1 MFGLTTTRSAERA
14 AATARAE
21 ERSSLENPQ
30 VPLSDVGAWRSLLGE
45 WNSVAGV
52 NVTAET
58 ALEVPAVWC
67 AVNFIAATFA
77 SLPLQLFSNAD
88 ESRVTA
94 VKDPLYSILHD
105 APNAEWTSFAW
116 RKYSM
121 VNTLI
126 RGRALTFIERNKAG
140 RVMNLWPLD
149 PTKATIKREGGRKLY
164 EYQDGPRKVVYA
176 ATEIIDI
183 PFMLEADGVSHV
195 DPIYRLRGAIG
206 LAIAL
211 EQYAQKFFA
220 NGGIPPL
227 ALYGPMTSPSSA
239 ARAAADVTQAV
250 KDANAERRNV
260 MIMPSGHELK
270 PVGIDPQK
278 SQMEEARR
286 FQIEEI
292 ARVFD
297 IPPVFLQDLTHGTFS
312 NTEQQDLHFVKHT
325 LRQWLKAW
333 EDEMNLKLFAPR
345 NRTKFVE
352 FNLDGLLRGDFKTR
366 FEAYGQAIQNGINT
380 PDEIR
385 GMENWPAKGG
395 FADKLYIQGATVPLG
410 MQPLPAAPA
419 AAKEKKEADDAETET
434 RAALIAAERKEL
446 VDAIKGIKP
455 PDVRVD
461 IAPAAINVAAPEIR
475 IENIIPKR
483 SAVEKT
489 AKYDAAGR
497 VSGFVEREIESEG

>member
-1 MFGLTTTRSAERA
+1 MFGLTTTRAARA
-14 AATARAE
+14 AVSDAVSETRA
-21 ERSSLENPQ
+21 SLENPL

-45 WNSVAGV
+45 WHGVAGV
-52 NVTAET
+52 TVTAET

-67 AVNFIAATFA
+67 AVNFIASTFA
-77 SLPLQLFSNAD
+77 SLPLQVFLNQDSG
-88 ESRVTA
+88 RVTA
-94 VKDPLYSILHD
+94 NKDPLYSILHD
-105 APNAEWTSFAW
+105 APNEEWTSFAW

-149 PTKATIKREGGRKLY
+149 PSKCTIERRDGRKRYIY
-164 EYQDGPRKVVYA
+164 EDGSRKVTYSA
-176 ATEIIDI
+176 SEIIDV
-183 PFMLEADGVSHV
+183 PFMLCADGVSHV
-195 DPIYRLRGAIG
+195 DPVAKLKGAVG

-220 NGGIPPL
+220 NGGVPPL
-227 ALYGPMTSPSSA
+227 ALYGPMPSPGAA

-250 KDANAERRNV
+250 KDANSERRNV

-270 PVGIDPQK
+270 PVGVDPDK

-286 FQIEEI
+286 FQVEEI

-352 FNLDGLLRGDFKTR
+352 FNLDALLRGDFKTR
-366 FEAYGQAIQNGINT
+366 MDGWRSAVQGAIVT
-380 PDEIR
+380 PAEVRDS
-385 GMENWPAKGG
+385 ENWPKYEGEG
-395 FADKLYIQGATVPLG
+395 ADKLWMQGATLPLDILIKG
-410 MQPLPAAPA
+410 PPANPNAASANDNSTKDA
-419 AAKEKKEADDAETET
+419 AA
-434 RAALIAAERKEL
+434 
-446 VDAIKGIKP
+446 
-455 PDVRVD
+455 
-461 IAPAAINVAAPEIR
+461 
-475 IENIIPKR
+475 
-483 SAVEKT
+483 
-489 AKYDAAGR
+489 
-497 VSGFVEREIESEG
+497 

>member
-1 MFGLTTTRSAERA
+1 MFGLTTRRSAAMAVTTAVAETRA
-14 AATARAE
+14 
-21 ERSSLENPQ
+21 SLENPL
-30 VPLSDVGAWRSLLGE
+30 VPLSDVAAWRSLLGE
-45 WNSVAGV
+45 WHSVAGV
-52 NVTAET
+52 TVTAAT

-67 AVNFIAATFA
+67 AVNFIASTFA
-77 SLPLQLFSNAD
+77 SLPLQLFVNID
-88 ESRVTA
+88 ENRQTA
-94 VKDPLYSILHD
+94 TKDPLYSILHD

-126 RGRALTFIERNKAG
+126 YGRGLTFIERNKAG

-149 PTKATIKREGGRKLY
+149 PTKCTIKRESGRKLY
-164 EYQDGPRKVVYA
+164 EYRDGSRTVVYSA
-176 ATEIIDI
+176 SEIIDI
-183 PFMLEADGVSHV
+183 PFMLDVDGVSHI
-195 DPIYRLRGAIG
+195 DPISKLRGAVG

-220 NGGIPPL
+220 NGGVPPL
-227 ALYGPMTSPSSA
+227 ALYGPMPSPGAA
-239 ARAAADVTQAV
+239 ARAAADVQDAV
-250 KDANAERRNV
+250 KAANSERRNV

-270 PVGIDPQK
+270 AVGIDPQK

-385 GMENWPAKGG
+385 TMENWPAKGG
-395 FADKLYIQGATVPLG
+395 PADVLYIQGATVPLG
-410 MQPLPAAPA
+410 TTPAAPA
-419 AAKEKKEADDAETET
+419 AAPPKKEAA
-434 RAALIAAERKEL
+434 
-446 VDAIKGIKP
+446 
-455 PDVRVD
+455 
-461 IAPAAINVAAPEIR
+461 
-475 IENIIPKR
+475 
-483 SAVEKT
+483 
-489 AKYDAAGR
+489 
-497 VSGFVEREIESEG
+497 